1 MPKKIFEIDISQFEE
16 LQDLIVQYFSIIAS
30 LLNKESIVI
39 KKIKLNADSEK
50 ITVEGEE
57 IDIDSE
63 DDTEWDFEWV

>member
-30 LLNKESIVI
+30 LLNKEGIVI
-39 KKIKLNADSEK
+39 KKIKLDADSEK

-57 IDIDSE
+57 AEPDSDE
-63 DDTEWDFEWV
+63 DTEWDFEWI

>member
-39 KKIKLNADSEK
+39 KKIKLDADSEK

-57 IDIDSE
+57 VETDSE
-63 DDTEWDFEWV
+63 EDTEWDFEWI

>member
-30 LLNKESIVI
+30 LLNKEGIAI
-39 KKIKLNADSEK
+39 KKIKLDADSEK

-57 IDIDSE
+57 IEPDSD
-63 DDTEWDFEWV
+63 DDTEWDFEWI